1 MASLN
6 SPSTST
12 TKHKLKTAVSHS
24 YFPVRLLFDLKLA
37 PFLFQLLTSTN
48 CFQRAGCG
56 LLIFD
61 ILIACGYSLLKMD
74 TDFQVLV
81 VQTGGTIDKD
91 YPRTTGQYAFEIGE
105 SAALKIL
112 NQSFAPVT
120 FRVTSLSVCRKDSQV
135 RTYQ

>member
-1 MASLN
+1 
-6 SPSTST
+6 
-12 TKHKLKTAVSHS
+12 
-24 YFPVRLLFDLKLA
+24 
-37 PFLFQLLTSTN
+37 
-48 CFQRAGCG
+48 
-56 LLIFD
+56 
-61 ILIACGYSLLKMD
+61 MD

-91 YPRTTGQYAFEIGE
+91 YPRATGQYAFEIGE

-135 RTYQ
+135 RTEPVFLHASHFSTHKASRCVLSSRTHGGLVFVL